1 MMFPIAVPPGQ
12 YRNGTEY
19 QSAGRW
25 RDANLVRWQDGA
37 MQPVGGWRSR
47 ATTGTAVDIAGTP
60 RTMLDW
66 VDNSGNRWVAFGC
79 HDKLFVMDDE
89 DNVFDITPVGF
100 TAGNVSS
107 DANFGWGAGGWG
119 TLWWGEERADTGII
133 SPATVWHLDTWGEY
147 LVGGTTEDGKLY
159 EWQLDTATP
168 AAALSGAPTGCRGLV
183 VTENR
188 FLMALGA
195 DGNPRKVAW
204 CDREDNTTW
213 TAAPENEAGDQVLQT
228 SGTIRRGLRVRGGTL
243 ILTDKDAHLATE
255 NAAFVL
261 GFERVGTACGIIGR
275 GAGITMKQ
283 GALWMGERGFYGYFG
298 GAVEEIPCEV
308 SDYVFT
314 DINRGQVSKISA
326 IPNREFGE
334 IWWFYPSAGSTEN
347 DRYVSYDMQEQTW
360 GTGTI
365 ERTAGVDAGTF
376 LTPLYADAAGAVYE
390 HEVGHRYDD
399 ATPFAETGPISIQS
413 GDQIIQARLL
423 YPDEKTQGDVTATFK
438 TRFFPNGEERS
449 YGPYAMSEPTGVR
462 FAGRQVRMR
471 VEGSGADWRVG
482 TMRIDVV
489 SGGGR

>member
-1 MMFPIAVPPGQ
+1 
-12 YRNGTEY
+12 
-19 QSAGRW
+19 
-25 RDANLVRWQDGA
+25 

-100 TAGNVSS
+100 TAGTVSS

-261 GFERVGTACGIIGR
+261 GLERVGTACGIIGR

-399 ATPFAETGPISIQS
+399 ATPFAETGPISMQS